1 MNEYEMST
9 QLSPVFPIHTR
20 GVPPNP
26 CISHTYEKGGSGGA
40 QADFFGSKE
49 AGRHGRKRFTAE
61 AQRTQRG
68 TEKAKDALGWQLI

>member
-1 MNEYEMST
+1 MILISRLFSMNEYEMST

-40 QADFFGSKE
+40 E
-49 AGRHGRKRFTAE
+49 AVQTG
-61 AQRTQRG
+61 QMPDRTDR
-68 TEKAKDALGWQLI
+68 EHC